1 MDQSRI
7 CPVHSAAFA
16 DRQGSYLA
24 AAQLLAD
31 ISDEFSGTG
40 EPYFDA
46 LAASYKAQSLATL
59 ARACSRMPL
68 PVVHQ

>member
-1 MDQSRI
+1 MTPAAID
-7 CPVHSAAFA
+7 AFA
-16 DRQGSYLA
+16 DRQGSYLR

-46 LAASYKAQSLATL
+46 LSASYKAQSLATL
-59 ARACSRMPL
+59 ARACARMPL
-68 PVVHQ
+68 PEVPQ